1 VIVEDGAVYAAAGI
15 AHYDGTHVVALDA
28 VTGKLKWRNDS
39 SGSLSGKV
47 NSGVSMQGDLF
58 LEDGKLCFLGG
69 GVYETA
75 RFDLDSGK
83 CLNTPKEDPR
93 SQFRTAFYPYYP
105 EYGNYLSLDHSLP
118 DGRSL
123 VFDASYEGNR
133 FTSLALLS
141 PLSAGVPKIG
151 KDAARW
157 ATRRGWSEKRK
168 VIWQDKQGRRF
179 ASFIVSPELLLATGD
194 AGEGN
199 KTPFLVAIQVK
210 DGTTAWSESLPA
222 KPIKGGAAIDHQG
235 RIFVTLE
242 NGQALCYAA
251 P

>member
-1 VIVEDGAVYAAAGI
+1 M
-15 AHYDGTHVVALDA
+15 VALDA

-58 LEDGKLCFLGG
+58 LQDGELCFLGG
-69 GVYETA
+69 GVYEPA
-75 RFDLDSGK
+75 RFNLQNGK

-105 EYGNYLSLDHSLP
+105 EYGNYLSLDHNLP

-141 PLSAGVPKIG
+141 SLPVGVQKVG

-157 ATRRGWSEKRK
+157 ARRGWSDKRK
-168 VIWQDKQGRRF
+168 VVWQEKQGRRF
-179 ASFIVSPELLLATGD
+179 ASFVVSDELLLTTGD
-194 AGEGN
+194 VGGEEE
-199 KTPFLVAIQVK
+199 KKPFLAAIRVK
-210 DGTTAWSESLPA
+210 DGVVAWSESLPA
-222 KPIKGGAAIDHQG
+222 QPIKGGMSIDHKG

-242 NGQALCYAA
+242 NGQALCYAKM
-251 P
+251 

>member
-1 VIVEDGAVYAAAGI
+1 M
-15 AHYDGTHVVALDA
+15 VALDA

-75 RFDLDSGK
+75 QFDLDNGQ
-83 CLNTPKEDPR
+83 CLNVPKEDPR

-105 EYGNYLSLDHSLP
+105 EYGNYLSLDHTLA

-133 FTSLALLS
+133 FTPLAFLS
-141 PLSAGVPKIG
+141 PLPNGVQKIR

-157 ATRRGWSEKRK
+157 ANRRGWSEKRK
-168 VIWQDKQGRRF
+168 AIWQDKQGRRF
-179 ASFIVSPELLLATGD
+179 ASFVVSPELLLAAGD
-194 AGEGN
+194 LGEET
-199 KTPFLVAIQVK
+199 KTSFLAAMQIENGAVAWNV
-210 DGTTAWSESLPA
+210 ALPA
-222 KPIKGGAAIDHQG
+222 QPIKGGTSIDHQG

-242 NGQALCYAA
+242 NGQTLCYSA